1 MNPFSSSLT
10 AAFSL
15 LASMDALLFD
25 VVLHSLVVSALAC
38 ALASSVGLL
47 LGAWL
52 GVSKFKGWRAL
63 PFNPQPVG

>member
-1 MNPFSSSLT
+1 MTPFSSSLT

-25 VVLHSLVVSALAC
+25 VVLRSLAVSALAC

-52 GVSKFKGWRAL
+52 GVSEFKGWRAL
-63 PFNPQPVG
+63 PFNP